1 MAIPFK
7 YNFRSIVV
15 RRTGTLMAVL
25 SVAATVAVFIS
36 VMALSR
42 GLESALTSTGNPL
55 NLVVI
60 RQGAQVETNSSIE
73 RDKPQTIKYLEG
85 IAKDSSGEPMVS
97 AEMQVL
103 MFLPRSG
110 GERAMV
116 TMRGTSS
123 AGLLLRPQVQLVEG
137 RLFKSGLRE
146 VITSRVLAR
155 RFAMQIGQPL
165 RLDGGNPWE
174 VVGFFDAGGSAY
186 DSEIWADVNAVA
198 DEFKRSHFSSTLV
211 RAVDPAA
218 LTSLVQRIDQDR
230 RLHLQARPEIE
241 YFRDQTRASAPIKI
255 LGSFIALVMSVGA
268 CFAAM
273 NAMYASVAYRT
284 REIGTLQVLG
294 FRRREVLLAFLL
306 ESVLLAVAGG
316 IVGGLLAIP
325 IHGVSTGT
333 MNFNTF
339 SELAFHFRIT
349 PEMLALG
356 IGFAALMGAFGGFLP
371 ALLAARRTIVASL
384 RA

>member
-1 MAIPFK
+1 M
-7 YNFRSIVV
+7 N
-15 RRTGTLMAVL
+15 
-25 SVAATVAVFIS
+25 
-36 VMALSR
+36 
-42 GLESALTSTGNPL
+42 
-55 NLVVI
+55 
-60 RQGAQVETNSSIE
+60 
-73 RDKPQTIKYLEG
+73 
-85 IAKDSSGEPMVS
+85 
-97 AEMQVL
+97 
-103 MFLPRSG
+103 
-110 GERAMV
+110 
-116 TMRGTSS
+116 
-123 AGLLLRPQVQLVEG
+123 
-137 RLFKSGLRE
+137 
-146 VITSRVLAR
+146 
-155 RFAMQIGQPL
+155 
-165 RLDGGNPWE
+165 
-174 VVGFFDAGGSAY
+174 
-186 DSEIWADVNAVA
+186 
-198 DEFKRSHFSSTLV
+198 
-211 RAVDPAA
+211 
-218 LTSLVQRIDQDR
+218 SLVQRIDQDR

-255 LGSFIALVMSVGA
+255 LGTFIAFVMSVGA

-294 FRRREVLLAFLL
+294 FRRREVLFAFLL

-349 PEMLALG
+349 PEMLAMG

-371 ALLAARRTIVASL
+371 ALLAARRTIVTSL

>member
-7 YNFRSIVV
+7 YNFRSVVV

-42 GLESALTSTGNPL
+42 GLESALTSTGHPL

-60 RQGAQVETNSSIE
+60 RQGSQVETNSSIE
-73 RDKPQTIKYLEG
+73 REKPQTIKYLEG

-116 TMRGTSS
+116 TMRGTSP

-155 RFAMQIGQPL
+155 RFAMEMGQPL

-174 VVGFFDAGGSAY
+174 VVGFFDAAGSAY
-186 DSEIWADVNAVA
+186 DSEIWADVNAVG

-211 RAVDPAA
+211 RAVDADA
-218 LTSLVQRIDQDR
+218 MNSLVRQIDQDR

-241 YFRDQTRASAPIKI
+241 YFRDQTRASGPIKL

-294 FRRREVLLAFLL
+294 FRRREVLLAFLF

-349 PEMLALG
+349 PEMLAIG
-356 IGFAALMGAFGGFLP
+356 IAFAALMGAFGGFLP

>member
-7 YNFRSIVV
+7 YNFRSVVV
-15 RRTGTLMAVL
+15 RRTGTFMAVL

-42 GLESALTSTGNPL
+42 GLESALTSTGYPL

-60 RQGAQVETNSSIE
+60 RQGSQVETNSSIE
-73 RDKPQTIKYLEG
+73 REKLQTLKYLEG
-85 IAKDSSGEPMVS
+85 IARDSSGEPMVS

-155 RFAMQIGQPL
+155 RFAMEIGQPL

-174 VVGFFDAGGSAY
+174 VVGFFDAAGSAY
-186 DSEIWADVNAVA
+186 DSEIWADVNAVG
-198 DEFKRSHFSSTLV
+198 DEFDRSHFSSTLL
-211 RAVDPAA
+211 RAVDAA
-218 LTSLVQRIDQDR
+218 AVNSLVQRIDQDR

-255 LGSFIALVMSVGA
+255 LGSFIAFVMSVGA

-294 FRRREVLLAFLL
+294 FRRREVLFAFLL

-349 PEMLALG
+349 PEMLAMG
-356 IGFAALMGAFGGFLP
+356 IGFAALMGAFGGFFP
-371 ALLAARRTIVASL
+371 ALLAARRTIVTSL

>member
-7 YNFRSIVV
+7 YNFRSVVV
-15 RRTGTLMAVL
+15 RRTGTFMAVL

-42 GLESALTSTGNPL
+42 GLESALTSTGYPL

-60 RQGAQVETNSSIE
+60 RQGSQVETNSSIE
-73 RDKPQTIKYLEG
+73 REKLQTLKYLEG
-85 IAKDSSGEPMVS
+85 IARDSSGEPMVS

-155 RFAMQIGQPL
+155 RFAMEIGQPL

-174 VVGFFDAGGSAY
+174 VVGFFDAAGSAY
-186 DSEIWADVNAVA
+186 DSEIWADVNAVG
-198 DEFKRSHFSSTLV
+198 DEFDRSHFSSTLL
-211 RAVDPAA
+211 RAVDAA
-218 LTSLVQRIDQDR
+218 AVNSLVQRIDQDR

-255 LGSFIALVMSVGA
+255 LGSFIAFVMSVGA

-294 FRRREVLLAFLL
+294 FRRREVLFAFLL

-349 PEMLALG
+349 PEMLAMG

-371 ALLAARRTIVASL
+371 AWLAARRTIVTSL

>member
-7 YNFRSIVV
+7 YNFRSVVV
-15 RRTGTLMAVL
+15 RRTGTFMAVL

-42 GLESALTSTGNPL
+42 GLESALTSTGHPL

-60 RQGAQVETNSSIE
+60 RQGSQVETNSSIE
-73 RDKPQTIKYLEG
+73 REKLQTLKYLEG
-85 IAKDSSGEPMVS
+85 IARDSSGEPMVS

-155 RFAMQIGQPL
+155 RFAMEIGQPL

-174 VVGFFDAGGSAY
+174 VVGFFDAAGSAY
-186 DSEIWADVNAVA
+186 DSEIWADVNAVG
-198 DEFKRSHFSSTLV
+198 DEFDRSHFSSTLL
-211 RAVDPAA
+211 RAVDAA
-218 LTSLVQRIDQDR
+218 AVNSLVQRIDQDR

-255 LGSFIALVMSVGA
+255 LGSFIAFVMSVGA

-349 PEMLALG
+349 PEMLAMG

-371 ALLAARRTIVASL
+371 ALLAARRTIVTSL

>member
-7 YNFRSIVV
+7 YNFRSVVV
-15 RRTGTLMAVL
+15 RRTGTFMAVL

-42 GLESALTSTGNPL
+42 GLESALTSTGHPL

-60 RQGAQVETNSSIE
+60 RQGSQVETNSSIE
-73 RDKPQTIKYLEG
+73 REKLQTLKYLEG
-85 IAKDSSGEPMVS
+85 IARDSSGEPMVS

-103 MFLPRSG
+103 MFLPRSA
-110 GERAMV
+110 GERAIV

-155 RFAMQIGQPL
+155 RFAMEIGQPL

-174 VVGFFDAGGSAY
+174 VVGFFDAAGSAY
-186 DSEIWADVNAVA
+186 DSEIWADVNAVG
-198 DEFKRSHFSSTLV
+198 DEFDRSHFSSTLL

-218 LTSLVQRIDQDR
+218 VNSLVQRIDQDR

-255 LGSFIALVMSVGA
+255 LGSFIAFVMSVGA

-294 FRRREVLLAFLL
+294 FRRREVLFAFLL

-349 PEMLALG
+349 PEMLAMG

-371 ALLAARRTIVASL
+371 AWLAARRTIVTSL